1 MSKTYEA
8 LKRVER
14 EQEIEKTLR
23 DIGKRDA
30 EIEESDNKTREDLR
44 RALVALAEAEGK
56 VSTEPE
62 ATFALTSAP
71 APVKTAAAE
80 APEEETATPVKS
92 LKEKRNIFLEE
103 MEEDEGWKMA
113 DEEAD
118 PEKVGGIAE
127 IERRLRKEIAE
138 DEKDKIL
145 EERLKEALKKK
156 MQIKK
161 NVEKLRKR

>member
-92 LKEKRNIFLEE
+92 LKEKSE
-103 MEEDEGWKMA
+103 KMRA
-113 DEEAD
+113 DFKLHKD
-118 PEKVGGIAE
+118 NPKKLAE
-127 IERRLRKEIAE
+127 FKSLLFK
-138 DEKDKIL
+138 
-145 EERLKEALKKK
+145 
-156 MQIKK
+156 
-161 NVEKLRKR
+161 